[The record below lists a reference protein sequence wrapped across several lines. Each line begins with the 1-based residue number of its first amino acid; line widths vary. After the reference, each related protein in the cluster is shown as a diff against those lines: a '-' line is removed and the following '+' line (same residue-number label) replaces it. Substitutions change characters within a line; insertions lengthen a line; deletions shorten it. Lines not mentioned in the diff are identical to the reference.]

1 MLMQRLLEKIDWAAL
16 KSTVASLPDWGVQLP
31 EAVTPEL
38 TQDEKFLQELHTLL
52 VRRQIVDGEMICPN
66 CDRVYEIKNG
76 IANMLLQ
83 EDEV

>member
-1 MLMQRLLEKIDWAAL
+1 MK
-16 KSTVASLPDWGVQLP
+16 LP

-38 TQDEKFLQELHTLL
+38 TQDEKFLQELHALL
-52 VRRQIVDGEMICPN
+52 VKRQIVDGEMICPN